1 MSNYDDELRI
11 FLINCLRKIEYLKD
25 DEVSDEILLHLAM
38 IMKVKQQDKG
48 ALLFDSKDDSN
59 QEREQMCIIFEGQ
72 LNVSVN
78 LDTGTN
84 VILDFLGK
92 GAVIN
97 ANNCLAQRRIVSDVK
112 CMTAVSYY

>member
-59 QEREQMCIIFEGQ
+59 QERE
-72 LNVSVN
+72 
-78 LDTGTN
+78 
-84 VILDFLGK
+84 
-92 GAVIN
+92 
-97 ANNCLAQRRIVSDVK
+97 
-112 CMTAVSYY
+112 